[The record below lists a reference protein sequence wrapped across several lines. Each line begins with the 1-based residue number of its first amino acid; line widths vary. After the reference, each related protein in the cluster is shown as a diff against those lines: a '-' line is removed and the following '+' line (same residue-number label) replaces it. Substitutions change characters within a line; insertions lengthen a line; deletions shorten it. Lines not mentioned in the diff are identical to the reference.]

1 MNGPMTARGVT
12 GSITYDGRFVT
23 ITRSGFLARTT
34 SGKGERR
41 IPLTSIQAVQWKPP
55 GAFVNGFI
63 SFTVAGAIEKNRGF
77 GKATIDA
84 AKDENAVV
92 VTQKQAPEM
101 LAIRDAIEEA
111 IAGHHG
117 LGVTNGTVS
126 TQQGSPS
133 LSDELQKLGGL
144 RDSGVL
150 TDAEFEAAK
159 RRIINQ

>member
-1 MNGPMTARGVT
+1 M
-12 GSITYDGRFVT
+12 
-23 ITRSGFLARTT
+23 
-34 SGKGERR
+34 
-41 IPLTSIQAVQWKPP
+41 
-55 GAFVNGFI
+55 

-77 GKATIDA
+77 GNATTDA
-84 AKDENAVV
+84 ATDENAVL

-117 LGVTNGTVS
+117 FGVTNGSVS

-133 LSDELQKLGGL
+133 LSDELQKLAGL

-159 RRIINQ
+159 KRIINQ